1 MGQAAIKKYLKH
13 PKDIFFGWWMALA
26 SGLLCLWGYGYHMYG
41 FSALFKPLSSELGF
55 SRTATSFAAS
65 LTRLEGGLE
74 APLVGYLSD
83 RYGPR
88 TMVLFGVFLVGSGM
102 ILMNWVYSLWS
113 FYVVWAV
120 ICATGI
126 NTSLGMP
133 LDVALT
139 NWFIKKRGTALGIKR
154 VFSGLSG
161 TIGLPVIMWLIVAFG
176 WRTACVVGGVVML
189 GVGLPLTWFFIKAH
203 RPEHYGLLP
212 DGAAVDKENGEDT
225 SQAMEKYAIEAG
237 EVDFA
242 PKEALRTRAFWL
254 IVIAYSFH
262 GALYPVMSIHCIP
275 FLTDRGMD
283 PIAAAAT
290 MSLYITASIPA
301 RFFGGFL
308 VDRVKTSTIR
318 FLLGIVFLMQS
329 GGVAIFLFNQESMVA
344 LYVFFILYGIGMGA
358 TMPMTPVM
366 QARYFGRKNFGVIV
380 GFSRAF
386 HMPVG
391 FLGPIAAGW
400 IFDITGSYLTAFVYL
415 AVLLGIS
422 GLIIVFAAPPVKTAA
437 THKALSRKIPENGQ
451 HSPRKSTESQ
461 GKPN

>member
-1 MGQAAIKKYLKH
+1 MGKPSGGKYIKH

-26 SGLLCLWGYGYHMYG
+26 SGLLCLWGYGYHVYG
-41 FSALFKPLSSELGF
+41 FSALFKPISSELGF
-55 SRTATSFAAS
+55 SRTATSLAAS

-113 FYVVWAV
+113 FYLVWAV

-161 TIGLPVIMWLIVAFG
+161 TIGLPVIMGLIVAFG

-203 RPEHYGLLP
+203 PPEHYGLLP
-212 DGAAVDKENGEDT
+212 DGAAVGKESGEDIVE
-225 SQAMEKYAIEAG
+225 AGERYAIESG
-237 EVDFA
+237 EVDFTL
-242 PKEALRTRAFWL
+242 KEAFRTRAFWL
-254 IVIAYSFH
+254 IVVAYSFH

-283 PIAAAAT
+283 PMAAAAT

-301 RFFGGFL
+301 RFFGGII
-308 VDRVKTSTIR
+308 VDRVETTSIR
-318 FLLGIVFLMQS
+318 FLLGIAILLQS
-329 GGVAIFLFNQESMVA
+329 VGVAIFLFNPESMIA
-344 LYVFFILYGIGMGA
+344 LYGFFILYGIGMGA
-358 TMPMTPVM
+358 TMPMTPAM
-366 QARYFGRKNFGVIV
+366 RARYFGRKNFGVIA

-391 FLGPIAAGW
+391 FIGPIATGW
-400 IFDITGSYLTAFVYL
+400 IYDVTGSYTTAFVYL
-415 AVLLGIS
+415 AALLGIS
-422 GLIIVFAAPPVKTAA
+422 GLIIMFAAPPEK
-437 THKALSRKIPENGQ
+437 
-451 HSPRKSTESQ
+451 
-461 GKPN
+461 

>member
-1 MGQAAIKKYLKH
+1 
-13 PKDIFFGWWMALA
+13 MALA

-88 TMVLFGVFLVGSGM
+88 TMVLLGVAMVGSGM

-176 WRTACVVGGVVML
+176 WRMACVVGGVVML
-189 GVGLPLTWFFIKAH
+189 GVGLPLAWIFIKAKP
-203 RPEHYGLLP
+203 PEHYGLLP
-212 DGAAVDKENGEDT
+212 DGAAVDEVNGGDI
-225 SQAMEKYAIEAG
+225 ARAGEKYAANAG
-237 EVDFA
+237 EVDFTL
-242 PKEALRTRAFWL
+242 KEALRTRAFWL

-290 MSLYITASIPA
+290 MSIYITASIPA
-301 RFFGGFL
+301 RFLGGIL
-308 VDRVKTSTIR
+308 VDRVKTPTIR
-318 FLLGIVFLMQS
+318 FFLGIVFLMQS
-329 GGVAIFLFNQESMVA
+329 VGVAIFLANQESMVA
-344 LYVFFILYGIGMGA
+344 LYVFFVLYGVGMGA

-366 QARYFGRKNFGVIV
+366 QARYFGRKHFGTIV

-400 IFDITGSYLTAFVYL
+400 IFDVTGSYHSAFVYL
-415 AVLLGIS
+415 AVLLGTS
-422 GLIIVFAAPPVKTAA
+422 GLIIMFASPPRTASIHLGSAQRA
-437 THKALSRKIPENGQ
+437 TVS
-451 HSPRKSTESQ
+451 
-461 GKPN
+461 

>member
-1 MGQAAIKKYLKH
+1 MVQSVVRKYLKH
-13 PKDIFFGWWMALA
+13 PRDIFFGWWMALA
-26 SGLLCLWGYGYHMYG
+26 SGLLCLWGYGYHIYG

-83 RYGPR
+83 RFGPR
-88 TMVLFGVFLVGSGM
+88 TMVLFGVFLVGTGM
-102 ILMNWVYSLWS
+102 ILMYWVNSLWS

-139 NWFIKKRGTALGIKR
+139 NWFIKRRGTALGIKR

-161 TIGLPVIMWLIVAFG
+161 TIGLPVVMGLIVAFG

-189 GVGLPLTWFFIKAH
+189 GVGLPLSWFFIRAH
-203 RPEHYGLLP
+203 PPEHYGLLP
-212 DGAAVDKENGEDT
+212 DGAVANGENGEDLE
-225 SQAMEKYAIEAG
+225 QAGVIYATAAG
-237 EVDFA
+237 EVDLT
-242 PKEALRTRAFWL
+242 PKEAFATRAFWL
-254 IVIAYSFH
+254 IVVAYSFH

-301 RFFGGFL
+301 RFFGGIV
-308 VDRVKTSTIR
+308 VDRVATPTIR

-329 GGVAIFLFNQESMVA
+329 AGVAVFLYNQESTVA
-344 LYVFFILYGIGMGA
+344 LYVFFMMYGIGMGA
-358 TMPMTPVM
+358 AMPMTPVM
-366 QARYFGRKNFGVIV
+366 QARYFGRKSFGTIV
-380 GFSRAF
+380 GVSRAL

-400 IFDITGSYLTAFVYL
+400 IFDATGSYHTAFVYL
-415 AVLLGIS
+415 AVLLGVS
-422 GLIIVFAAPPVKTAA
+422 GFIIMFAGPPARGDAVP
-437 THKALSRKIPENGQ
+437 LSAREPV
-451 HSPRKSTESQ
+451 TL
-461 GKPN
+461 